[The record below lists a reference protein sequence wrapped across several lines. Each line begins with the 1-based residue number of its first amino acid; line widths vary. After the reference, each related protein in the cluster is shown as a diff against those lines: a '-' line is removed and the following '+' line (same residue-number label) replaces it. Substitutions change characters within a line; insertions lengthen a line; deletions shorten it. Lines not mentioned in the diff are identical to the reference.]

1 MVTRRTLITLFSA
14 CAVAG
19 ASAQV
24 EMTKELPTL
33 YGVTN
38 EGVAVGTPFQ
48 NNPYYLWN
56 PEEGSVT
63 EIGGISAGQGIGGV
77 ARFTDDGKTV
87 AAVMQSDTVRLTT
100 EWQAAVVDKGFII
113 TDIFT
118 PSTTIGSLAI
128 ARTAD
133 NDSTVILRSF
143 NGGVTWKMVGYS
155 GMIPSDGKKGGL
167 VTGCMLTADT
177 YPDRYFVAGHN
188 GVAYY
193 SSLGT
198 ESATAFDP
206 RPAGSQDEVDTYWA
220 IDFIDKE
227 PYVGVFGAE
236 LTDGTAKVYQ
246 TPDGAETFQEATGV
260 TGIPAHI
267 THAGETFFMVTQ
279 NGHIQKSED
288 GGLSWT
294 DIFTEEKGNEFFD
307 ICFLD
312 ENIGIATSTDCI
324 YRTEDAGANWTK
336 IEVGLG
342 ISPGSL
348 EDSNGWFNVA
358 FNTEKVAISGSNGQI
373 YESTDKGLT
382 WKQVKADELEG
393 TNLYAL
399 SLHDDYII
407 AGGDNG
413 VLCRKSFE
421 AEVSMA
427 TAALYGVESGQWT
440 QLDNLGYASDVSVS
454 SAYNISGDGS
464 TTVGLT
470 YVQDGSG
477 VFAHAVAWTQ
487 DGPVDLGS
495 KFQGEYTRANAV
507 SYDGS
512 VIAGL
517 QDKLGPWHA
526 TVWYRNE
533 DGTYTEP
540 QYIFAEEGMTD
551 DDVNFDDMVDMT
563 TKMPGFA
570 QCVSSDGKWIG
581 GNGNYAPLD
590 CPWIW
595 SKETGLVK
603 IGEPGYNGCVS
614 DMNNDATVLVGW
626 NGSGESG
633 WIWTEEIGKMDIN
646 TFVEKELGV
655 ELDGVVLCSV
665 YDMSP
670 NGRYIVGYGLNS
682 NSEFFGY
689 RVDLKDWLS
698 VRETETGKCEA
709 AVYPNP
715 VSDEL
720 HIDFLD
726 NAESLIRLYDMQGRL
741 VLETRRS
748 DMNNVVN
755 ISDVEEGLYV
765 LDVTFDGMRRTFKI
779 EINH

>member
-24 EMTKELPTL
+24 EMTKELPSL
-33 YGVTN
+33 FSVTN

-100 EWQAAVVDKGFII
+100 EWQTAVIDENII
-113 TDIFT
+113 VTDVLT
-118 PSTTIGSLAI
+118 PSGIVGSLAI
-128 ARTAD
+128 GRTEN
-133 NDSTVILRSF
+133 NDECVILRSF
-143 NGGVTWKMVGYS
+143 NKGVTWKRLNPETAMEQS
-155 GMIPSDGKKGGL
+155 GKKGGL
-167 VTGCMLTADT
+167 LTAAMLQKDM
-177 YPDRYFVAGHN
+177 YFTAGHN
-188 GVAYY
+188 AAAYY
-193 SSLGT
+193 GNIGM
-198 ESATAFDP
+198 EYAYAVDP

-220 IDFIDKE
+220 IDFIDAE
-227 PYVGVFGAE
+227 PYIGVFGAE

-246 TPDGAETFQEATGV
+246 TPDGAETFQETTGV
-260 TGIPAHI
+260 AGVPAHI
-267 THAGETFFMVTQ
+267 THAGDTFFLVTQ

-307 ICFLD
+307 ICFID

-336 IEVGLG
+336 IEVGVG
-342 ISPGSL
+342 VSPWSA
-348 EDSNGWFNVA
+348 EDNNGWFNVT

-382 WKQVKADELEG
+382 WKQVKADEFEG
-393 TNLYAL
+393 TNVYAL
-399 SLHDDYII
+399 ALHDEYIS

-421 AEVSMA
+421 AEVSKA

-464 TTVGLT
+464 TVVGLMSVLDKDIT
-470 YVQDGSG
+470 MS
-477 VFAHAVAWTQ
+477 HAVAWTK
-487 DGPVDLGS
+487 DGPIDLGS
-495 KFQGEYTRANAV
+495 KFYGEYTRANAV

-526 TVWYRNE
+526 AMWRRND
-533 DGTYTEP
+533 DGTYSET
-540 QYIFAEEGMTD
+540 QYIFIEEGMTD
-551 DDVNFDDMVDMT
+551 DDVDMSGMGEMEA
-563 TKMPGFA
+563 KIPGYA

-595 SKETGLVK
+595 SEETGYIQ
-603 IGEPGYNGCVS
+603 IGEPGYSGCVS

-626 NGSGESG
+626 NGTGESG

-655 ELDGVVLCSV
+655 ELDGVALCSV

-670 NGRYIVGYGLNS
+670 NGRYIVGYGMNS
-682 NSEFFGY
+682 DSQFFGY

-726 NAESLIRLYDMQGRL
+726 NAESVIRLYDMQGRL

-748 DMNNVVN
+748 DMNNVV
-755 ISDVEEGLYV
+755 SLADVEEGLYV